1 MEYLT
6 KLGIPLEDVKALKV
20 EQFSLAYK
28 AIHDKAPS
36 DIELNYIKKFL
47 GVGVSSV
54 PDTAKG
60 KEPTLSETDD
70 GFPPGVPG
78 PSTRTRLTLPRACI
92 ASSEDLRTWCS
103 VRVSQWLVLRRV
115 RGGVLRPP

>member
-1 MEYLT
+1 MEYLAN
-6 KLGIPLEDVKALKV
+6 LGIPLEDVKELSV
-20 EQFSLAYK
+20 EGFSLAYK
-28 AIHDKAPS
+28 AVHDKAPS

-70 GFPPGVPG
+70 GLPPSARPLNTHKTVDKDGKLPTG
-78 PSTRTRLTLPRACI
+78 LTRSQTTALD
-92 ASSEDLRTWCS
+92 ASIHVGS
-103 VRVSQWLVLRRV
+103 LVL
-115 RGGVLRPP
+115 